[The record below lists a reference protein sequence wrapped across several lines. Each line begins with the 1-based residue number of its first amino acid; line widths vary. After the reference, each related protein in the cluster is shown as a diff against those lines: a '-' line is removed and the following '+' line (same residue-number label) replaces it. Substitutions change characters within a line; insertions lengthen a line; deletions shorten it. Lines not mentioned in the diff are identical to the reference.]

1 MGGDLDAIRDAKG
14 GTELRLLGV
23 YEIVN
28 GRVGN

>member
-14 GTELRLLGV
+14 GTGLRLLGV